1 MLARVERQTD
11 VRFGFYLRPSLAMSR
26 AQVEIHNLVARQYG
40 SMTAG
45 KFMPHAT
52 IKGFYRSDAPVAGM
66 VAALSSV
73 LGEWSR
79 ANAGARRCNGPCSIR
94 GSLAARAC
102 P

>member
-52 IKGFYRSDAPVAGM
+52 IKKTSTGRTRRSRG
-66 VAALSSV
+66 
-73 LGEWSR
+73 WSR
-79 ANAGARRCNGPCSIR
+79 R
-94 GSLAARAC
+94 
-102 P
+102 